1 MRFDGGATAAP
12 GFNPKTDVAS
22 TEMRAYQRFGG
33 DASWSLTDGNTMG
46 PITTN
51 DQPINPKN
59 ASFIV
64 KPNTWTRFWIRIQQ
78 RANDYDLMDFWV
90 ADEQRNPVQ
99 IYRQIPISVRP
110 TGTPANSIYSLW
122 LEYNTSTDTF
132 VRQTPRDLV
141 SYVRN
146 VVVLRDAADVSS
158 LLQIPGSG
166 VAITPALAPPLA
178 TMAVPAPINVRI
190 IK

>member
-1 MRFDGGATAAP
+1 
-12 GFNPKTDVAS
+12 
-22 TEMRAYQRFGG
+22 
-33 DASWSLTDGNTMG
+33 
-46 PITTN
+46 
-51 DQPINPKN
+51 
-59 ASFIV
+59 
-64 KPNTWTRFWIRIQQ
+64 
-78 RANDYDLMDFWV
+78 MDFWV